1 MMLKVGILSLNEF
14 LLMMLMMPLEIYDNF
29 RYFMRTPDVLW
40 CLKTLFVSCGRLQ
53 LCYLSM

>member
-29 RYFMRTPDVLW
+29 RYFMRTPDVL
-40 CLKTLFVSCGRLQ
+40 
-53 LCYLSM
+53 